1 MDKDFIR
8 PLNILNK
15 RQYDKYKNSIGCL
28 FDGCENSVSNSH
40 NLTCQ
45 FHKHEEINKYQKC
58 CQDECY
64 NLIENQNGKWVN
76 CSECREK
83 HKSDNDVEIKDA
95 FKTDVYSRP
104 IEYNELSCE
113 RLVETLKAFSELNKV
128 DIDDFSILKSTYDP
142 KNGSMTFNI
151 KIN

>member
-8 PLNILNK
+8 PEDILNK
-15 RQYDKYKNSIGCL
+15 SQHHKYKNSIGCL
-28 FDGCENSVSNSH
+28 RDGCENGVSNWH
-40 NLTCQ
+40 DLTCQ
-45 FHKHEEINKYQKC
+45 EHEKEQVNKYQKC

-64 NLIENQNGKWVN
+64 NLIKNQNGKWAR

-83 HKSDNDVEIKDA
+83 HKSDNDVEIKED
-95 FKTDVYSRP
+95 FKADFDGRS
-104 IEYNELSCE
+104 IQYNELSCKKI
-113 RLVETLKAFSELNKV
+113 VETLKAFSELNKV

-142 KNGSMTFNI
+142 KNGSMTFSI